1 MLVRPYPPCGGAAAS
16 DPAEIARQLPGIEP
30 RCSAYPGATR
40 RRRGSAG
47 TVLDAIN
54 TGSVIGLRGP
64 LITLMVFSLVG
75 VAQWVD

>member
-1 MLVRPYPPCGGAAAS
+1 
-16 DPAEIARQLPGIEP
+16 
-30 RCSAYPGATR
+30 
-40 RRRGSAG
+40 
-47 TVLDAIN
+47 VLDAIN